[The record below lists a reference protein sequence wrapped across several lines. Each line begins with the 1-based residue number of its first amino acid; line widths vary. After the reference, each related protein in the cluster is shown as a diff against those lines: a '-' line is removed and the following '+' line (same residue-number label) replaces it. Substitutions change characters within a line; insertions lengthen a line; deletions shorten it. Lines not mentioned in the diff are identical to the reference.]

1 MAGRINQRVDQLPVA
16 DIESVTA
23 GSGLAGGGES
33 GSVTLTVDVDTKGD
47 VLVGTA
53 ADTVAKV
60 PVGSN
65 DQVLTADSSEASG
78 VKWAAVQAV
87 LG

>member
-33 GSVTLTVDVDTKGD
+33 GAVTLTVDVDTKGD
-47 VLVGTA
+47 VLVGTG

-60 PVGSN
+60 GVGSD
-65 DQVLTADSSEASG
+65 DQVLTADSNEASG
-78 VKWAAVQAV
+78 VKWATVQAV